1 MNKTLLGAAAALIA
15 IPTAALVAQTATP
28 EKPAKPPMTSQT
40 RADVEMRTKER
51 LGRFDANKDGTVTRD
66 EIMSFADARMKERNN
81 DMFAMMDTD
90 KNGSISRAEF
100 DAHHADP
107 RHGKGPHVMHI
118 EASSMGEAPRS
129 DAPRGDKA
137 DAHGRRMRM
146 MMVDPGGLMMMAEGG
161 DTIIIADAVKKA
173 LDRFDAADANKDGV
187 LSPDERREA
196 REARRAAWKAK
207 ASS

>member
-1 MNKTLLGAAAALIA
+1 MNKFILGAAAALIA
-15 IPTAALVAQTATP
+15 LPTAALVAQTAAP
-28 EKPAKPPMTSQT
+28 EKSATPPMASQT

-51 LGRFDANKDGTVTRD
+51 LSRFDANKDGTVTRD
-66 EIMSFADARMKERNN
+66 EIKSFADAQFKARNN
-81 DMFAMMDTD
+81 EMFALMDTD

-107 RHGKGPHVMHI
+107 RHGKGPRVMRI
-118 EASSMGEAPRS
+118 EARSMGEAPVSGAPRS
-129 DAPRGDKA
+129 DKA
-137 DAHGRRMRM
+137 EAHGRHMKM
-146 MMVDPGGLMMMAEGG
+146 MMVERGGLMMMAEGG

-173 LDRFDAADANKDGV
+173 LDRFDAADTNKDGV
-187 LSPDERREA
+187 LSPEERRAA